1 MCESIVETISQELD
15 VRNVTPAQRHSSI
28 CEYIDQL
35 AFGASFILI
44 NDHDPKPLCG
54 QFQAEYPGQLFWTYI
69 EEGPSVWRVEI
80 GWRDKTTWR
89 LTG

>member
-1 MCESIVETISQELD
+1 MFETSRQ
-15 VRNVTPAQRHSSI
+15 RNGMTSI

-54 QFQAEYPGQLFWTYI
+54 
-69 EEGPSVWRVEI
+69 
-80 GWRDKTTWR
+80 
-89 LTG
+89 

>member
-1 MCESIVETISQELD
+1 MCEAIVETISQELD
-15 VRNVTPAQRHSSI
+15 VRNITPAQRYASI

-44 NDHDPKPLCG
+44 NGHDPKPLCG
-54 QFQAEYPGQLFWTYI
+54 QFQAEYPGQLFWTCI

-89 LTG
+89 LAG